1 MPGVTRLFSD
11 LDCHTAFLASAAKQP
26 RGMKTN
32 IQAILTSEGG
42 FELYGLLAPLLV
54 HHGDARAGAV
64 MSQLNTDFN
73 TAIKKEIVG
82 WNQTLD
88 EMIKASRKDSAK
100 QPELSEYVERAFD
113 RDTAQHVVHVMR
125 QARRLEDEHL
135 VEMRLEAEE
144 RLAMEEE
151 LDEQLGEAQFAQQL
165 AEQRRLRRQHAE
177 RLARERLAE
186 EGEEAEAQL
195 RAFSFMEL
203 LSVQAEREWAA
214 LERALAALLEDV
226 DKGRLEPKSEE
237 GYMQLKKLVHHG
249 DEIRHV
255 RHTPRADA
263 AFAQAR
269 ALFDASVQFKLQT
282 LFPADYPVA
291 VAEKF
296 PADCPVPA
304 SAEAAPA
311 AAAPVG
317 AGAVAAGGDESIGWR

>member
-1 MPGVTRLFSD
+1 MSAVTRLFSD

-26 RGMKTN
+26 RGSKTD

-54 HHGDARAGAV
+54 HHGNARAGAV

-73 TAIKKEIVG
+73 KAIRKEVVQ

-88 EMIKASRKDSAK
+88 EMIKAARKDAAK
-100 QPELSEYVERAFD
+100 QPELSEYVECAFD
-113 RDTAQHVVHVMR
+113 RDTAQHVLHIMR

-151 LDEQLGEAQFAQQL
+151 LDAQLGETHFAQL
-165 AEQRRLRRQHAE
+165 AEQRRLRRMQAE

-203 LSVQAEREWAA
+203 LKVQAEREWAA
-214 LERALAALLEDV
+214 LERALSSVLDDV
-226 DKGRLEPKSEE
+226 DKGRLDPKSEE
-237 GYMQLKKLVHHG
+237 GYFELKKLVHRG

-255 RHTPRADA
+255 RHSPRADA
-263 AFAQAR
+263 LFAQVR
-269 ALFDASVQFKLQT
+269 ERFDLSVEHKLQA

-291 VAEKF
+291 EK
-296 PADCPVPA
+296 
-304 SAEAAPA
+304 
-311 AAAPVG
+311 
-317 AGAVAAGGDESIGWR
+317 